1 MQRHS
6 LLIACCVA
14 AFFQTI
20 IATLRADIKT
30 DIATLSGVLYNLDTR
45 YVDTVNVDQLT
56 EVAIKAVL
64 KELDPH
70 TTYMS
75 PSEVRQFREGL
86 DGGFEGIGVSFRMVH
101 DTIVVIHPVAGGPS
115 ERVGI
120 EAGDLIISCNDSILA
135 GRKLTNDDIKQQ
147 LRGPQG
153 SIAHLG
159 IQRGNER
166 KLRYFDVQRGQI
178 PVHSVQTSYMAT
190 PTVGYIYVDR
200 FGLTTANEVAT
211 AIKELTAQGMKDLV
225 LDLQDNGGGYLN
237 AAVDMASLFLPPLSL
252 VVYTEGRSD
261 DRRQYS
267 TNFFNAQFKGRLVVI
282 IDEQSASASEIL
294 AGAIQDYDRG
304 VIVGRRS
311 FGKGLVQRPVDLPNG
326 GLMRM
331 TVSHYYTPSGRC
343 IQKPYV
349 NGNQKDYH
357 EDLLNRLHNGELVS
371 ADSIH
376 LADSL
381 KYFTKAGRTV
391 YGGGGIMPDAFVPL
405 DTTRMAPA
413 HRAILASS
421 SMLDYTLQYFRI
433 HHTELHRRYPTL
445 SDFDHPETGFTLT
458 DDIVDGVIQ
467 QARRDSVK
475 ADDLDSLY
483 TNDLFR
489 TQIRAY
495 IANNLYDN
503 GAYKHIINATSW
515 PYLRSLEILADERRY
530 QSLLKG
536 NAD

>member
-120 EAGDLIISCNDSILA
+120 EAGDLIVSCNDSILA

-159 IQRGNER
+159 IQRGNEH

-381 KYFTKAGRTV
+381 KYYTKAGRTV

-503 GAYKHIINATSW
+503 GAYKRIINTTSW
-515 PYLRSLEILADERRY
+515 PYLRSLEIMADERRY

>member
-1 MQRHS
+1 MKRLS
-6 LLIACCVA
+6 FLIACCIA
-14 AFFQTI
+14 SLCQAFV
-20 IATLRADIKT
+20 ATLRADIKT

-45 YVDTVNVDQLT
+45 YVDTVNIDQLT

-75 PSEVRQFREGL
+75 PAEVRQFREGL

-101 DTIVVIHPVAGGPS
+101 DTILVIHPVAGGPS
-115 ERVGI
+115 EQVGI
-120 EAGDLIISCNDSILA
+120 QPGDLIITCNDSLLA
-135 GRKLTNDDIKQQ
+135 GRSLSNDDIKQQ
-147 LRGPQG
+147 LRGPKG
-153 SIAHLG
+153 SIARLG
-159 IQRGNER
+159 IQRGNEP
-166 KLRYFDVQRGQI
+166 KLRYFDVSRGQI
-178 PVHSVQTSYMAT
+178 PVHSVQTYYMAT

-200 FGLTTANEVAT
+200 FGLTTASEVAA
-211 AIKELTAQGMKDLV
+211 AIKELTNQGMQDLV

-237 AAVDMASLFLPPLSL
+237 VAVDMAALFLPPLSL

-261 DRRQYS
+261 ERRQYNTS
-267 TNFFNAQFKGRLVVI
+267 IFSSQFKGRLVVI

-343 IQKPYV
+343 IQKPYT

-357 EDLLNRLHNGELVS
+357 EDLLNRLHSGELVS

-381 KYFTKAGRTV
+381 KYYTKAGRTV

-413 HRAILASS
+413 HRAIVARTT
-421 SMLDYTLQYFRI
+421 MLDYTLQYFRAN
-433 HHTELHRRYPTL
+433 HAELHRRYPTL
-445 SDFDHPETGFTLT
+445 TDFDAPDAGFKLS
-458 DDIVDGVIQ
+458 DDMVRDLIE
-467 QARRDSVK
+467 QARRDSVT
-475 ADDLDSLY
+475 ADDLDSLV
-483 TNDLFR
+483 TNELFR
-489 TQIRAY
+489 TQVRAY

-503 GAYKHIINATSW
+503 GAYKRIINATSW
-515 PYLRSLEILADERRY
+515 PYLRSLEILADDRRY
-530 QSLLKG
+530 NALLQG
-536 NAD
+536 AD